1 MKIIFIVQKLVKNI
15 NFLTLSFLLMLI
27 SFGCATIS
35 KDLEPPRVHVI
46 DIQVQEVRALEAV
59 LRIELRVMNVNDI
72 EVDIKGIDCE
82 LEINGKHFASGVT
95 DQKIKIPAYGTTV
108 VPMVVYSSVLD
119 MVRGVLGIKEKEKIE
134 YKIAGRLHLEGD
146 IMVPSSIRFQSE
158 GELSLEGITQTK

>member
-1 MKIIFIVQKLVKNI
+1 MKIILIVQKLMKDI
-15 NFLTLSFLLMLI
+15 NFLSSLIILIMI

-35 KDLEPPRVHVI
+35 KDLEPPRVYVI

-95 DQKIKIPAYGTTV
+95 DQKTKIPAYGTTV

-119 MVRGVLGIKEKEKIE
+119 VVRGVLGITKTEKIE

-146 IMVPSSIRFQSE
+146 IMVPSTIRFQSE
-158 GELSLEGITQTK
+158 GELSLGLEK

>member
-1 MKIIFIVQKLVKNI
+1 MKIILIDQKLMKNI
-15 NFLTLSFLLMLI
+15 NFLGSLIILIMI
-27 SFGCATIS
+27 SFSCATIG

-72 EVDIKGIDCE
+72 EVEIKGIDCE

-95 DQKIKIPAYGTTV
+95 DQKTKIPAYGTTV

-119 MVRGVLGIKEKEKIE
+119 VVRGVLGIKETEKIE
-134 YKIAGRLHLEGD
+134 YKIVGRLHLEGD
-146 IMVPSSIRFQSE
+146 LLVPSSIRFQSD

>member
-1 MKIIFIVQKLVKNI
+1 MKIILNDQKLMKNI
-15 NFLTLSFLLMLI
+15 NFLGSLIILIMI
-27 SFGCATIS
+27 SFSCATIN

-59 LRIELRVMNVNDI
+59 LKIELRVINVNDI
-72 EVDIKGIDCE
+72 EVEIKGIDCE

-95 DQKIKIPAYGTTV
+95 DQKTKIPSYGTTV

-119 MVRGVLGIKEKEKIE
+119 VVRGVLGVKEKEKIE
-134 YKIAGRLHLEGD
+134 YKISGRLHLEGD
-146 IMVPSSIRFQSE
+146 ITMPSFIRFQSD

>member
-1 MKIIFIVQKLVKNI
+1 MKIILASKKFIKDI
-15 NFLTLSFLLMLI
+15 NFFALLFILI
-27 SFGCATIS
+27 SISFSCATIS

-72 EVDIKGIDCE
+72 EVEVKGIDCE

-95 DQKIKIPAYGTTV
+95 DQKTKIPAYGTTV

-119 MVRGVLGIKEKEKIE
+119 VVRGVLGIKEKEKIE
-134 YKIAGRLHLEGD
+134 YKITGRLHLEGD

-158 GELSLEGITQTK
+158 GELSLEGLIQTK

>member
-1 MKIIFIVQKLVKNI
+1 MKIILIVQKLRKKI
-15 NFLTLSFLLMLI
+15 KFLTLSFILI
-27 SFGCATIS
+27 LTLFNCATIG

-72 EVDIKGIDCE
+72 EVDVKGIDCE

-95 DQKIKIPAYGTTV
+95 DQKTKIPAYGTTV

-119 MVRGVLGIKEKEKIE
+119 VVRGVLGIKEKEKIE

-146 IMVPSSIRFQSE
+146 LLVPSSIRFQSE